1 MEENKQNEQTNINTQ
16 QEENKTVEQVNTP
29 QPTENTISESVNTQP
44 TENIIIEDQVKNKP
58 NKTLLILIIVIT
70 SIVMAIAILGSL
82 SLVVVSKK
90 EPPETEEKLKEL
102 PLPEVT
108 GGERGKLGIDKNIN
122 ETNIDEYLNRPD
134 AIYRDMRMLE
144 DPAQYENIGGNRF
157 LTGYIKG
164 FEIVPLPY
172 LIPISGLPAEVGNTY
187 SGKTLFSIDETGT
200 YTPNYAESMKLL
212 EETFP
217 KDKVIF
223 LMCGGGGYAGMT
235 KNLLVSL
242 GWDETKIY
250 NVGGY
255 WYYEGKNNIKVPT
268 TETGYDFSNV
278 PYKEIKFN
286 ELTLNLPIYLDDKY
300 YKSKNTEGIEKI
312 SLHEFDE
319 EVRLHM
325 NTAKW
330 PEVEVKLNKKV
341 KEYADLI
348 NNKINNKESFVVYVT
363 SSNMCTNGVFGEVT
377 LSSNLSKVGYEK
389 GIYSYSLGFLIFK
402 ETKLYETVKYA
413 PSVIIVYKGD
423 IIAYTDAN
431 SDEDLKYSNNYEEF
445 EKWFSTYVKYK

>member
-16 QEENKTVEQVNTP
+16 QEENKIIEQVNT
-29 QPTENTISESVNTQP
+29 QPSENTL
-44 TENIIIEDQVKNKP
+44 IEKQVENKP

-102 PLPEVT
+102 PLPEIT

-164 FEIVPLPY
+164 FEVIPLPY
-172 LIPISGLPAEVGNTY
+172 LIPISGLPTEVGNTY

-300 YKSKNTEGIEKI
+300 YKSKNTEPLEK
-312 SLHEFDE
+312 LDLTKYKNPALVGTPEFD
-319 EVRLHM
+319 
-325 NTAKW
+325 
-330 PEVEVKLNKKV
+330 NKIDQITTEIANKI
-341 KEYADLI
+341 DQMLI
-348 NNKINNKESFVVYVT
+348 NQESFVIYITNDAFCLSFSNEPGST
-363 SSNMCTNGVFGEVT
+363 SLRSNAGRLF
-377 LSSNLSKVGYEK
+377 SEK
-389 GIYSYSLGFLIFK
+389 GIKDYITGLQILK
-402 ETKLYETVKYA
+402 KTKLYETVKYD